1 VGVAPKILV
10 IDDEL
15 PVREMVQ
22 RLLSESNYEVRLAR
36 NGAEGLALFR
46 KEGFDLVVT
55 DLSMPGM
62 SGIEVLRTIK
72 GEEASVPVILITA
85 FATIDT
91 AVEAIKTGAY
101 DYITKPFDPD
111 DLAITIKNALAH
123 KHLFDENL
131 LLRRKLD
138 HAERKGAII
147 GESLKI
153 REVFHLIDKVAST
166 DATVLIEGESG
177 TGKEL
182 VARRLHEVSPRAGK
196 RMLSVNCGALPE
208 TLLESELF
216 GYEKGAFTGAS
227 AAKEGIFKAADR
239 GTLFLDEVGEMPPPL
254 QVKLLRV
261 LQDKE
266 VLTVGGRQTIPVDV
280 RIIAATNK
288 DLKAEVAAGRFR
300 DDLYYRINVF
310 TLPMPPLRER
320 REDIPLLLHHFIAKY
335 NREFGKD
342 VQSVSPKLMQ
352 FFMDYD
358 WPGNIRE
365 LENYVARAILMADGP
380 QLQLA
385 ALRRETDE
393 AGVAD
398 EDRVLSFKEAK
409 ERFEKEYI
417 LALLDKFDGVVSR
430 AAEAANMPRPNF
442 YEKLKK
448 YEISP
453 AAARTKPRTED
464 PGEE

>member
-1 VGVAPKILV
+1 MAPKILV

-22 RLLSESNYEVRLAR
+22 RLLSESHYEVRLAR
-36 NGAEGLALFR
+36 NGEEGLALFR

-62 SGIEVLRTIK
+62 SGIDVLRAIK

-91 AVEAIKTGAY
+91 AVEAIKSGAY

-138 HAERKGAII
+138 NAERKGAII

-153 REVFHLIDKVAST
+153 REVFHLIEKVAST

-182 VARRLHEVSPRAGK
+182 VARRLHDVSQRAGK

-266 VLTVGGRQTIPVDV
+266 VLTVGGRETIAVDV

-288 DLKAEVAAGRFR
+288 DLKAEVEAGRFR
-300 DDLYYRINVF
+300 EDLYYRINVF
-310 TLPMPPLRER
+310 TIPMPPLRER

-365 LENYVARAILMADGP
+365 LENYVERALLMAEGP

-385 ALRRETDE
+385 ALRRDSDDAEE
-393 AGVAD
+393 ED
-398 EDRVLSFKEAK
+398 EDRVLSFKDAK

-417 LALLDKFDGVVSR
+417 LTLLDRFDGVVSR

-453 AAARTKPRTED
+453 AAARAKPRPAD
-464 PGEE
+464 PAE

>member
-1 VGVAPKILV
+1 VAPKILV

-36 NGAEGLALFR
+36 NGEEGLALFR

-62 SGIEVLRTIK
+62 NGIEVLRTIK
-72 GEEASVPVILITA
+72 SEEASVPVILITA

-123 KHLFDENL
+123 KLLFDENL

-138 HAERKGAII
+138 NAERKGAII
-147 GESLKI
+147 GESLRI

-182 VARRLHEVSPRAGK
+182 VARRLHEVSQRAGK

-266 VLTVGGRQTIPVDV
+266 VLTVGGRQAIPVDV

-300 DDLYYRINVF
+300 EDLYYRINVF
-310 TLPMPPLRER
+310 TIPMPPLRER
-320 REDIPLLLHHFIAKY
+320 REDIPLLLHHFMGKY

-342 VQSVSPKLMQ
+342 VQSISPKLMQ

-365 LENYVARAILMADGP
+365 LENYVERAILMADGS

-393 AGVAD
+393 GGEED

-417 LALLDKFDGVVSR
+417 LALLDRFDGVVSR

-453 AAARTKPRTED
+453 AAARAKPHTDD
-464 PGEE
+464 PGE

>member
-1 VGVAPKILV
+1 VAPKILV

-22 RLLSESNYEVRLAR
+22 RLLSESHYEVRLAR
-36 NGAEGLALFR
+36 NGEEGLALFR

-62 SGIEVLRTIK
+62 SGIDVLRAIK

-91 AVEAIKTGAY
+91 AVEAIKSGAY

-138 HAERKGAII
+138 NAERKGAII

-153 REVFHLIDKVAST
+153 REVFHLIEKVAST

-182 VARRLHEVSPRAGK
+182 VARRLHDVSQRAGK

-266 VLTVGGRQTIPVDV
+266 VLTVGGRETIAVDV

-288 DLKAEVAAGRFR
+288 DLKAEVEAGRFR
-300 DDLYYRINVF
+300 EDLYYRINVF
-310 TLPMPPLRER
+310 TIPMPPLRER

-365 LENYVARAILMADGP
+365 LENYVERALLMAEGP

-385 ALRRETDE
+385 ALRRDSDDAEE
-393 AGVAD
+393 ED
-398 EDRVLSFKEAK
+398 EDRVLSFKDAK

-417 LALLDKFDGVVSR
+417 LTLLDRFDGVVSR

-453 AAARTKPRTED
+453 AAARAKPRPAD
-464 PGEE
+464 PAE